1 MENNE
6 IYANKVINEI
16 EDLQKELN
24 TLKIKVSAY
33 RQNKELILSLLAD
46 SGNKI
51 NETIMSWANVYYQM
65 MKEHETIKNE
75 VR

>member
-65 MKEHETIKNE
+65 MKEHETIKKI
-75 VR
+75 

>member
-24 TLKIKVSAY
+24 NLKIKVSAY
-33 RQNKELILSLLAD
+33 RKNKELVLSLLAD

-51 NETIMSWANVYYQM
+51 NEIMMSWANDYYQM
-65 MKEHETIKNE
+65 MKEHENIKKI
-75 VR
+75 